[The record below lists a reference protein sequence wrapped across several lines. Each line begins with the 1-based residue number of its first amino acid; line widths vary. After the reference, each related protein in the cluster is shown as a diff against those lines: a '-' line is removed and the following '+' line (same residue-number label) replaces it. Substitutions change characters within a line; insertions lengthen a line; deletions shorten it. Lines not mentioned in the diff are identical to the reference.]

1 MEKKKRRGAFRTVCI
16 ASYAWAAVSAVLYG
30 VMRLSTPFAEFFN
43 NTVSAAS
50 RRVFV
55 FVTDFFPF
63 SVAELAVLL
72 SPVLIAAVL
81 VWGIARIVKRGAA
94 GAKRVIAGL
103 LAFICFLGSAF
114 VFNGAAGYFG
124 VRIGDKLGLDLS
136 DPTEDELY
144 DACRYLVGEI
154 NAAVEEGPIRSDVSG
169 STVMSCS
176 IGETALKAESLYG
189 SFRDRFGFPQAFS
202 SIPKILVTSPLVTY
216 THISGL
222 FSDTTAEINI
232 NTNYPDYV
240 VVSTVAHELAHQRG
254 VAPENEA
261 NFMAFAVLS
270 EAADPYLRYAG
281 CLDAFTNVSQYLY
294 KLDRDRYAEVRGM
307 LCKTA
312 TDDLH
317 AYSVFFDKYRE
328 NRAAEVSDKVNDAYL
343 KSQGTSGTV
352 SYDEA
357 SVLIVKYIEK
367 YKKS

>member
-1 MEKKKRRGAFRTVCI
+1 MDKKKRCGALRAVCI
-16 ASYAWAAVSAVLYG
+16 VMYVWAAVSAVLYV
-30 VMRLSTPFAEFFN
+30 VMRLSPSFAEFFN
-43 NTVSAAS
+43 RTVSAAS

-55 FVTDFFPF
+55 FFTDFFPF

-72 SPVLIAAVL
+72 SPVALIAVTA
-81 VWGIARIVKRGAA
+81 WAIVRVVRRGAA
-94 GAKRVIAGL
+94 GARRVIAVL
-103 LAFICFLGSAF
+103 LAFICFLGSTF

-124 VRIGDKLGLDLS
+124 VGVGEKIGVDTS

-144 DACRYLVGEI
+144 DACSYLADRI
-154 NAAVEEGPIRSDVSG
+154 NEAAASGQIYSDSTG
-169 STVMSCS
+169 ATVMPDS
-176 IGETALKAESLYG
+176 IGETALKIESMYS
-189 SFRDRFGFPQAFS
+189 SFRDVFGFPQSFS
-202 SIPKILVTSPLVTY
+202 SVPKILVTSPVITY
-216 THISGL
+216 THVSGL

-240 VVSTVAHELAHQRG
+240 VTSTIAHELAHQRG

-261 NFMAFAVLS
+261 NFMAFAVLVD
-270 EAADPYLRYAG
+270 APDPYLRYAG

-294 KLDRDRYAEVRGM
+294 KLNRDRYAEVRGR

-312 TDDLH
+312 SDDLH

-357 SVLIVKYIEK
+357 SVLIVKFIEK
-367 YKKS
+367 YRKS